1 MIIVQDLLLI
11 WFFFPFFHIS
21 GSEITISKKSPE
33 TRDVFKLLKSK
44 SNDWDDF
51 ARELEV
57 EDKVR
62 GDLRINMALSSENK
76 LEQVLNNWIDS
87 ECSAVTWEK
96 ILEVLESLET
106 RRLAREVKNY
116 LKQPKTVEKYSA
128 MEDYED

>member
-1 MIIVQDLLLI
+1 MDELVV
-11 WFFFPFFHIS
+11 FPFLHIS
-21 GSEITISKKSPE
+21 GSEITILKKSPE

-57 EDKVR
+57 DDKVR

>member
-1 MIIVQDLLLI
+1 MNI
-11 WFFFPFFHIS
+11 FPFLHIS
-21 GSEITISKKSPE
+21 GSEITILKKSPE
-33 TRDVFKLLKSK
+33 TRDIFKLLKSK

-62 GDLRINMALSSENK
+62 GDLRINMALRSENK

>member
-1 MIIVQDLLLI
+1 M
-11 WFFFPFFHIS
+11 FFHIS
-21 GSEITISKKSPE
+21 GSEITILKKSPE

-44 SNDWDDF
+44 SNDWDKL
-51 ARELEV
+51 ARELHI
-57 EDKVR
+57 DYNVR
-62 GDLRINMALSSENK
+62 GALKANMALNSENK

-96 ILEVLESLET
+96 LLEALESFEAK
-106 RRLAREVKNY
+106 RLAREVKNY

>member
-1 MIIVQDLLLI
+1 ML
-11 WFFFPFFHIS
+11 HIS
-21 GSEITISKKSPE
+21 GSEITILKKSPE

-62 GDLRINMALSSENK
+62 SDLRINMALSSENK